1 MRGVITSPN
10 YPDTYPNNIECVW
23 TIHPPRNRGVLLLM
37 PNISLPLTS
46 DCSHYLTMRGDAS
59 PYSTTTYYACESYD
73 QPVAVISRSKSL
85 FIKFSARGHGTAEG
99 FKIFYVT
106 FEGMWRPAQ
115 KPCRSVHS
123 YDASASASISTR
135 MFT

>member
-106 FEGMWRPAQ
+106 FEGMWRLAQ
-115 KPCRSVHS
+115 KPCRPVHS
-123 YDASASASISTR
+123 YDASASISTR